1 MCASKN
7 REYFLSRYFLPL
19 RIGLCYVTDQGII
32 FFMIN
37 KWKSSGGELVELP
50 AADQKILQSKLASVG
65 EDVTK
70 SNPSLN
76 AFYKRV
82 HATGKKY

>member
-1 MCASKN
+1 
-7 REYFLSRYFLPL
+7 
-19 RIGLCYVTDQGII
+19 
-32 FFMIN
+32 MIN